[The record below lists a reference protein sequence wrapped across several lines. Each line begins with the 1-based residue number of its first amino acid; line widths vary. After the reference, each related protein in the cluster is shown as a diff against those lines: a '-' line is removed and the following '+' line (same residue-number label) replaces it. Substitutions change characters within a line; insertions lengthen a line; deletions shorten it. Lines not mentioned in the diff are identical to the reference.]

1 MHRDESYNDSMEKNE
16 KKLFAIMDELAQ
28 LAQAADQLGHELS
41 MHEHLHDDA
50 RRDALVSGNPF
61 DREDARITRQD
72 VERMRRE
79 ILRLEK
85 RSTKL
90 DAKRE
95 QLLSKLD

>member
-1 MHRDESYNDSMEKNE
+1 MEKNE
-16 KKLFAIMDELAQ
+16 KKIFAIMDELAQ
-28 LAQAADQLGHELS
+28 LGQATEQLGHELS

-50 RRDALVSGNPF
+50 RRDALVSDNPF

-85 RSTKL
+85 RRAKL
-90 DAKRE
+90 ELKRSE
-95 QLLSKLD
+95 MLSQFD